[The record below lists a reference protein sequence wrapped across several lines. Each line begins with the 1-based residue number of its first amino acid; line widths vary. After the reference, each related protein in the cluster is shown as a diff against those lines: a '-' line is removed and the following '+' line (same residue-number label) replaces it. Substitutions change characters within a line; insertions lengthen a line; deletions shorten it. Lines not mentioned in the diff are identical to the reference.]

1 MKNRFLKYI
10 FCLFCF
16 LGVMV
21 SASCQASRT
30 QTHGKSKY
38 QKVRTRHTPN
48 WNSSTSQHT
57 TYYIRRNFKR
67 HSHDVKTKY
76 TPTTKNYRNNSRPG
90 SYGCRR
96 TK

>member
-21 SASCQASRT
+21 SAFCQTSRT
-30 QTHGKSKY
+30 QTHNRSKY
-38 QKVRTRHTPN
+38 QKMRTRHTPG
-48 WNSSTSQHT
+48 WNASTSQHT
-57 TYYIRRNFKR
+57 TYYIRKNFKR
-67 HSHDVKTKY
+67 HNYDVKKGY
-76 TPTTKNYRNNSRPG
+76 TVTTKDRRRNSRPG

-96 TK
+96 TR